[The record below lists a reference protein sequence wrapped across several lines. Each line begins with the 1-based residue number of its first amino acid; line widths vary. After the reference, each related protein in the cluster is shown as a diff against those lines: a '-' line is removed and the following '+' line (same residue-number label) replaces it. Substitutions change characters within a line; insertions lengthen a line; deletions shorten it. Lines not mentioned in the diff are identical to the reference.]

1 MIFRK
6 IFCVVCAIL
15 FTIYSE
21 NLAMTTTGEKSLS
34 DIELKLTPEQQR
46 QLDSI
51 KLDNQRN
58 LIVEKA
64 LNYIGTPY
72 RWGAEGPTKFDCS
85 GFTKYVY
92 DIQEIELTRCSYTQ
106 YYEGIVIKEIENLKP
121 GDLVFFGGR
130 NKTRT
135 VRHVGIVKEVDSL
148 NNTFAFIHASNSGVR
163 IDSLHNAYYKK
174 RYIGARRIIKE
185 DII

>member
-1 MIFRK
+1 MILK
-6 IFCVVCAIL
+6 KVLCVVFVAFL
-15 FTIYSE
+15 NVYAE
-21 NLAMTTTGEKSLS
+21 NAAMTTTNESSLT

-51 KLDNQRN
+51 KVENQRN

-72 RWGAEGPTKFDCS
+72 RWGANGPYKFDCS

-106 YYEGIVIKEIENLKP
+106 YYEGVVIKEIENLKP

-130 NKTRT
+130 NNTRT

-148 NNTFAFIHASNSGVR
+148 NNTFAFIHAANSGVR
-163 IDSLHNAYYKK
+163 IDSLHNAYYKR
-174 RYIGARRIIKE
+174 RYIGAKRIIE

>member
-1 MIFRK
+1 
-6 IFCVVCAIL
+6 
-15 FTIYSE
+15 
-21 NLAMTTTGEKSLS
+21 MTTTDESSLT
-34 DIELKLTPEQQR
+34 DIELILTPEQQR

-51 KLDNQRN
+51 KVENQRN

-72 RWGAEGPTKFDCS
+72 RWGANGPKRFDCS

-92 DIQEIELTRCSYTQ
+92 NDQMEIELTRCSYTQ
-106 YYEGIVIKEIENLKP
+106 YYEGIVIQEIEHLKP

-130 NKTRT
+130 TSTRT

-148 NNTFAFIHASNSGVR
+148 NNTFAFIHAANSGVR
-163 IDSLHNAYYKK
+163 IDSLHNAYYKR
-174 RYIGARRIIKE
+174 RYIGARRIINKE